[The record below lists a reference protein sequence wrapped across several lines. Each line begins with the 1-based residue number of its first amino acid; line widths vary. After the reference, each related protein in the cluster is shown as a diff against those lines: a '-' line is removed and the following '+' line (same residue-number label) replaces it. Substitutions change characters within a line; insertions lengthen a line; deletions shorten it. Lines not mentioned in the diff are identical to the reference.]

1 MPCGSIETRAKNKE
15 HSLGRDLITYIM
27 VARAAPDAP
36 AIRTRNFKGTLLI
49 NSICILRLSA
59 IGDVT
64 HVIPVVLSLQE
75 QLPDVKIT
83 WVIGKIEAKL
93 VGDLPGVEFI
103 VFDKKAGWEGYRELR
118 EKMKGRQFDALLHMQ
133 VAFRANLAAAL
144 IPAKLK
150 IGYDRARSKDLHSLF
165 INRRIAAAPKQHVRD
180 CLASYL
186 APLGLTSAPPR
197 WEIPLSNDDHA
208 FAIQQLADDRRN
220 LIISPCASHTLRNWP
235 AERYARLAD
244 HAIREHGMKVTLV
257 GSPAP
262 FELEFCAAIERAMEE
277 RVNNICGKDT
287 LKQLAALLAHADL
300 VVAPDTGPAHIAS
313 AMGTDVLG
321 LFAASNPHRS
331 GPYNSL
337 QWCVNRY
344 PDALEK
350 FTGQT
355 VDEARWGAK
364 AEFKGAM
371 KLVTVTDA
379 TAMLDRWVNHFNAR
393 AHQAKS

>member
-1 MPCGSIETRAKNKE
+1 MT
-15 HSLGRDLITYIM
+15 
-27 VARAAPDAP
+27 
-36 AIRTRNFKGTLLI
+36 

-75 QLPDVKIT
+75 QIPGVKIT

-103 VFDKKAGWEGYRELR
+103 IFDKKAGWKGYRELR
-118 EKMKGRQFDALLHMQ
+118 QKLQGRHFDALLHMQ
-133 VAFRANLAAAL
+133 VAFRANLAAAV

-165 INRRIAAAPKQHVRD
+165 INRRIPPAPKQHVRD

-186 APLGLTSAPPR
+186 EPLGLSAAPPR
-197 WEIPLSNDDHA
+197 WNIPLSDEDHE
-208 FAIQQLADDRRN
+208 FARSHLADDRRN
-220 LIISPCASHTLRNWP
+220 LVISPCASHTLRNWP
-235 AERYARLAD
+235 AERYAQLAD
-244 HAIREHGMKVTLV
+244 HAIREHGMKVILV

-262 FELEFCAAIERAMEE
+262 FEAEACATIEQIMAETAH
-277 RVNNICGKDT
+277 NICGKDT
-287 LKQLAALLAHADL
+287 LKQLTALLAGADL
-300 VVAPDTGPAHIAS
+300 LVAPDTGPAHIAS

-321 LFAASNPHRS
+321 LYAASNPDRS

-344 PDALEK
+344 PQALER
-350 FTGQT
+350 FTGKT
-355 VDEARWGAK
+355 LDEARWGAK
-364 AEFKGAM
+364 AEFEGAM
-371 KLVTVTDA
+371 ELITVADVTRT
-379 TAMLDRWVNHFNAR
+379 LDQWVESSSKKAPSP
-393 AHQAKS
+393 QE